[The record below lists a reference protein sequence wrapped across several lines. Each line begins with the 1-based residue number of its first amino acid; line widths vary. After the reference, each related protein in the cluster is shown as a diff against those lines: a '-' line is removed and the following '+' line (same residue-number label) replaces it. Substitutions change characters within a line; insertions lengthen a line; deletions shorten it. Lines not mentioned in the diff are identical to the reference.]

1 MASEIA
7 GLGYESILALEGFP
21 DGTPT
26 PVYVSGSAVM
36 PFANP
41 WSDVDVYVISDRN
54 PRGELALDEGTN
66 AVVQHFLDGRRVDF
80 EFWRPA
86 RVAGLATRL
95 AGIRLGEGQHVLRGL
110 FSYNETRFV
119 HRLRVG
125 LALQCPDE
133 VDAWRQRFD
142 FGLFGRYLAQEAIR
156 ESDGWYE
163 DVCGMLEADDLDC
176 AVLAARTL
184 AGLATDAYLHHL
196 GNTDPNVKWRP
207 RYLELF
213 DDGSDRHREIVET
226 YWRLEL
232 PAGVGPGADPAE
244 RRRYAEDCIGLSRR
258 ITALVQP

>member
-1 MASEIA
+1 MTGSISGIA
-7 GLGYESILALEGFP
+7 FADILALEGFP
-21 DGTPT
+21 EGTAT

-41 WSDVDVYVISDRN
+41 WSDIDVYVVSDRE
-54 PRGELALDEGTN
+54 PLGRLALDEGTN

-86 RVAGLATRL
+86 TVAGLAERL
-95 AGIRLGEGQHVLRGL
+95 SGIQLGEGRHVLRGL
-110 FSYNETRFV
+110 FTYTEERFV

-125 LALQCPDE
+125 VALQCPEE
-133 VDAWRQRFD
+133 VDAWRERFD
-142 FGLFGRYLAQEAIR
+142 FRRFGRYQAQEAIR

-213 DDGSDRHREIVET
+213 DDGSDLHREIVET

-232 PAGVGPGADPAE
+232 PVGVGPGADPGA
-244 RRRYAEDCIGLSRR
+244 RRRYAEDCIALSRR
-258 ITALVQP
+258 VTAHLQP

>member
-1 MASEIA
+1 MNGEIA
-7 GLGYESILALEGFP
+7 GLGSDRILALEGFP
-21 DGTPT
+21 DGTST
-26 PVYVSGSAVM
+26 PVYVSGSIVM
-36 PFANP
+36 PFANA
-41 WSDVDVYVISDRN
+41 WSDIDVYVISDRN
-54 PRGELALDEGTN
+54 PMGELALDEGTN
-66 AVVQHFLDGRRVDF
+66 AVVQHFLDRRRVDF

-86 RVAGLATRL
+86 TVAGLAERL
-95 AGIRLGEGQHVLRGL
+95 ATIRLGEGQHVLRGV

-119 HRLRVG
+119 HRLRIGV
-125 LALQCPDE
+125 ALQQADE
-133 VDAWRQRFD
+133 LDAWRARFD

-207 RYLELF
+207 RYLQLF
-213 DDGSDRHREIVET
+213 DDGSELHRVVVAA

-232 PAGVGPGADPAE
+232 PHDVGPEGDPAN

-258 ITALVQP
+258 ITAHVQP